1 MGMPMQERHPLE
13 VEIRAFERKEAEL
26 EKSSPGK
33 FVLFKDG
40 AFVGAWDSLDVV
52 AQQAMFRFGKGPYLI
67 RRVAVPRPDTRG
79 PGDISPNYHTDRRR
93 PFNRAGYYAGGG
105 LSLVVVIALILV
117 LIGRV

>member
-13 VEIRAFERKEAEL
+13 GEIRAFERKEAEL

-40 AFVGAWDSLDVV
+40 AFVGAWDRLDVV
-52 AQQAMFRFGKGPYLI
+52 AQQAGFLFGKGPYLI
-67 RRVAVPRPDTRG
+67 RRVAGRARTQKDQV
-79 PGDISPNYHTDRRR
+79 ISLETIIRR
-93 PFNRAGYYAGGG
+93 PFYGAGYYAGGG
-105 LSLVVVIALILV
+105 LGLVVIVALILV